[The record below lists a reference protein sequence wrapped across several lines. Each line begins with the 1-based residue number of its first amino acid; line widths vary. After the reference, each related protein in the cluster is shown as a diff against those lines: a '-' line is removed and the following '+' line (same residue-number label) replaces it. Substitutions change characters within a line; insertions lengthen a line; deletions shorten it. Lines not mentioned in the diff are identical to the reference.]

1 MSPSPIRSP
10 ATTVYSCSNEIIV
23 CWSKNSRS
31 ADALKQGKAE
41 IANRNPNL
49 DVGSPTEAA
58 SRANAIYFRDRNK
71 SPSPTDRLFART
83 SAPIARAAVFFA
95 GALATTRRIAS
106 ICIGAFILGE
116 PVCSTA
122 AGQRALTVCQRTAAP
137 LSEGDRGDGPHLH
150 RDHRVK
156 MVLPLV
162 RPSIMSWI
170 ASRAEVIGTT
180 APTSGLMSLRMNS
193 I

>member
-1 MSPSPIRSP
+1 MSPLPIRSP

-23 CWSKNSRS
+23 CWSKNCRS

-58 SRANAIYFRDRNK
+58 SRANAIYFRDGNK

-83 SAPIARAAVFFA
+83 SSPIARAAVFFA

-106 ICIGAFILGE
+106 ICIGAFILGDAGLLDGRRATSTNSL
-116 PVCSTA
+116 PANCSAAIRRRPWRWTA
-122 AGQRALTVCQRTAAP
+122 SSSRSSCEDGFTPRAPFDHVV
-137 LSEGDRGDGPHLH
+137 DR
-150 RDHRVK
+150 V
-156 MVLPLV
+156 
-162 RPSIMSWI
+162 
-170 ASRAEVIGTT
+170 SR
-180 APTSGLMSLRMNS
+180 
-193 I
+193 